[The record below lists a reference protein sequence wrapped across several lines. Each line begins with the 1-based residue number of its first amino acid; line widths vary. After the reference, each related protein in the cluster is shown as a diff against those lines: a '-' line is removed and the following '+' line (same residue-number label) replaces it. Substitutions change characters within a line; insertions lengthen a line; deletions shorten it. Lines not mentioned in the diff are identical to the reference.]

1 MQNNMIKPYKEEYIN
16 ADFQY
21 FDEKDC
27 QNKEYSRDDL
37 IDIIRFVFEL
47 KITSRE
53 REVLELKIIA
63 PHMTYQQIA
72 DKMGIKRSGVCRFI
86 NKIVKKYP
94 PLEKI
99 VRNKI
104 ATKNYLFTKKRG

>member
-1 MQNNMIKPYKEEYIN
+1 MIKPYKEEFID

-63 PHMTYQQIA
+63 PHLTYQQIA
-72 DKMGIKRSGVCRFI
+72 DKMDITKQAVDKFI
-86 NKIVKKYP
+86 RKIVKKYP

-104 ATKNYLFTKKRG
+104 ATKNYLFTKKEVE